1 MRPRLLVALGVVALG
16 VSGCGGSS
24 LLANGSGPAHAKA
37 SRGSRTTSA
46 QRKSTPPAASG
57 TTAPASPAST
67 QVKTRRRSAVASRP
81 QIVAGTGSTVIPAEH
96 LTISASAPLAQT
108 PFVSEADSVCSDYRR
123 EVANEGAAST
133 LPEQERIYSTIV
145 DDATQ
150 AITSLQRL
158 SPPGAD
164 RSLFQR
170 YLTLTA
176 EAIDDFSAAQRRSPS
191 TSEATGTAV
200 DGQDFEAFQA
210 LAGRVTAARAVAR
223 RLGFRVCGSPGSDW
237 L

>member
-1 MRPRLLVALGVVALG
+1 MRPRLLAALGVVALG

-24 LLANGSGPAHAKA
+24 PLSNGSGPVHAKA
-37 SRGSRTTSA
+37 SRGSRTTPA
-46 QRKSTPPAASG
+46 PRTSTPPAASG
-57 TTAPASPAST
+57 TTAPASPASA
-67 QVKTRRRSAVASRP
+67 QVKTRRRSVASRP
-81 QIVAGTGSTVIPAEH
+81 QIVAGTGGTVIPAEH

-133 LPEQERIYSTIV
+133 LPAQERIYSTIV

-176 EAIDDFSAAQRRSPS
+176 QAIDDFSAAQRRTPS

-223 RLGFRVCGSPGSDW
+223 RLGLRVCGSPGSDW